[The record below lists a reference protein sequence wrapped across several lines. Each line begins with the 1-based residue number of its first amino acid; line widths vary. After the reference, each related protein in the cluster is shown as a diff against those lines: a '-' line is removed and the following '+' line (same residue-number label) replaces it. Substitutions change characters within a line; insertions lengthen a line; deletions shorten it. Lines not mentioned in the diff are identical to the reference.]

1 TISVEHLFSSV
12 KHSLSD
18 ARSSMTA
25 EMASV
30 DIVTKEWL
38 KSGLGKGINYTIPSI
53 TRVPVGG
60 GASLKKRRKTSASMG
75 NRLNSLSA
83 AS

>member
-1 TISVEHLFSSV
+1 ISVERLFSSV

-25 EMASV
+25 ETASV

-38 KSGLGKGINYTIPSI
+38 KSGLGKGINYTIPII
-53 TRVPVGG
+53 TRVPVGEG
-60 GASLKKRRKTSASMG
+60 PP
-75 NRLNSLSA
+75 
-83 AS
+83 